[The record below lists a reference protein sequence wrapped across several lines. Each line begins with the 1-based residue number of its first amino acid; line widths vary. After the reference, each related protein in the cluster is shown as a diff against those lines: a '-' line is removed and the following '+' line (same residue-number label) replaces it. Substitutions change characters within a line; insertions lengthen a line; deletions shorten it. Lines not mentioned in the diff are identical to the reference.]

1 MIGLPMKSEPSVS
14 VLIPVH
20 KDNPY
25 LQDALTSL
33 SQQTYGN
40 LEILFLDNSEI
51 GLSQEIW
58 SNHPRLK
65 YVRVAAGCGLSRAL
79 NYGISYSKSEYLA
92 RMDYDDICKPN
103 RIREQIDFLESNPEI
118 DILGSAIMFIGD
130 VRDPYALVGS
140 VGSRPNDPDV
150 MQSYICEKNPLFHS
164 TVVMRRT
171 SMISNNLFYNPK
183 YDGAE
188 DYELWMRA
196 SRKLRISN
204 LNSVL
209 LDYRLHTDQLS
220 RIGSRKTNYLADKI
234 KLRQIWW
241 LIFQKQSLNK
251 HMFKLLLKRLMIYAK
266 NAALMFF

>member
-1 MIGLPMKSEPSVS
+1 MKSEPSVS

-33 SQQTYGN
+33 SQQTYEN

-51 GLSQEIW
+51 GLSQDIW
-58 SNHPRLK
+58 SKHPKLK

-79 NYGISYSKSEYLA
+79 NFGIKYSESEYLA

-103 RIREQIDFLESNPEI
+103 RIREQIEFLESHPDI
-118 DILGSAIMFIGD
+118 DILGSAIMFIGE
-130 VRDPYALVGS
+130 VHDPYALVGS
-140 VGSRPNDPDV
+140 VASRPNNPDV
-150 MQSYICEKNPLFHS
+150 MQSYICEKNPLFHP

-209 LDYRLHTDQLS
+209 LEYRLHTNQLS
-220 RIGSRKTNYLADKI
+220 RIGSRNTNYLADKI
-234 KLRQIWW
+234 RLRQICW
-241 LIFQKQSLNK
+241 LIFHKPASHK
-251 HMFKLLLKRLMIYAK
+251 IMFKLLLIRLMIYAK
-266 NAALMFF
+266 HAVLKFFKSADK